1 MLLWLKNIKN
11 VLDMCDTN
19 LGGQFVLRFLPR
31 AGGYFDQPAEE
42 IELIQTII
50 KLVNTKVSENKPK
63 NPK

>member
-1 MLLWLKNIKN
+1 
-11 VLDMCDTN
+11 MCDTN